1 MLGLLTLDTAFPRIA
16 GDVGAPETFDFPVM
30 HEVVAGAC
38 VEDVVHRRRETLLP
52 AFVDAGRRLVDA
64 GCTGIATTCG
74 FLVRWQKELTEALP
88 VPVMTSALLQ
98 QLLVQRTLPA
108 GRHAGIVTYSAADLG
123 ADALAVAGIDPYT
136 PIEGI
141 EPGSYFEQTIRLGR
155 PTLDPARMREDT
167 VAAARRL
174 LRNHP
179 HVAAIVLECANMPP
193 YRDAV
198 QDATGLPVY
207 DAAQLCRW
215 FHAGLARVPPH
226 RTRRN
231 LW

>member
-1 MLGLLTLDTAFPRIA
+1 MLGILTLDTAFPRIP
-16 GDVGAPETFDFPVM
+16 GDVGAAETFDFSVM
-30 HEVVAGAC
+30 HEVVAGAY

-52 AFVDAGRRLVDA
+52 AFIDAGRRLVDS

-74 FLVRWQKELTEALP
+74 FLVRWQKDLAEALP

-98 QLLVQRTLPA
+98 LPLVQRTLPA

-123 ADALAVAGIDPYT
+123 ADALAAAGVDPYA

-141 EPGSYFEQTIRLGR
+141 ETGSYFEQTIRLGR

-193 YRDAV
+193 YSDAV

>member
-1 MLGLLTLDTAFPRIA
+1 MLGILTLDTSFPRIP
-16 GDVGAPETFDFPVM
+16 GDLGAPETFDFPVM
-30 HEVVAGAC
+30 HEVVAGAY

-88 VPVMTSALLQ
+88 VPVLTSALLQ
-98 QLLVQRTLPA
+98 LPLVQRTLAA
-108 GRHAGIVTYSAADLG
+108 GHHAGIVTYSAADLG
-123 ADALAVAGIDPYT
+123 ADGLAAADIDPYT

-174 LRNHP
+174 LRSHP
-179 HVAAIVLECANMPP
+179 HVGALVLECANMPP

-207 DAAQLCRW
+207 DAALLVGW
-215 FHAGLARVPPH
+215 FHAGLARVPPF
-226 RTRRN
+226 RARRH